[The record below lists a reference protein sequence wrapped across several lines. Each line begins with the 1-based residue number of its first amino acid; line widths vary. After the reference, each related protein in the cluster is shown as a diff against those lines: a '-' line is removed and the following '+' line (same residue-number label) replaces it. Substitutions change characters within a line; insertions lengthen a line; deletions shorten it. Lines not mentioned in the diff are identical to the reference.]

1 MIFFL
6 ELEENLK
13 LFVEKETTDFLDERA
28 KNAIEKAKSGLVDV
42 EDVIK
47 FWERNYKEVRCGFRS
62 I

>member
-1 MIFFL
+1 M
-6 ELEENLK
+6 
-13 LFVEKETTDFLDERA
+13 FVEKETTDFLDERA